1 VKPTRSA
8 QNVIELDSVR
18 FVTQKI
24 VFIFLETNQDFSD
37 DLLTMLYTVTRLQFA
52 LSVQQR
58 VVAVLVGGIA
68 VHASNIRNI
77 AVKKQ

>member
-58 VVAVLVGGIA
+58 VVTVLVGGIA

>member
-1 VKPTRSA
+1 MKPTRSA

-52 LSVQQR
+52 LSVQQL
-58 VVAVLVGGIA
+58 VVTVLVGGIA

>member
-58 VVAVLVGGIA
+58 FVTVLVGGIA

>member
-1 VKPTRSA
+1 MKPTRSA

-58 VVAVLVGGIA
+58 VVTVLVGGIA